1 MRCLKHVSV
10 LFLLGFANLGF
21 AKELSLLSG
30 FYRGQDGDGQPTK
43 REISIGSR
51 FGFDIVDRSMWYLQ
65 GRLTSTS
72 YSGDNAPDGSTGLL
86 FGGGRYH
93 FLKTFEKGIHA
104 YLAWLAYFMNEKDA
118 PNAGTEIETNGLFY
132 AGSAGFRFDFTKS
145 IIFDME
151 VQFFNSGLT
160 SKTTT
165 TTTAGGVSSETSTKR
180 TELFAQSFAGGTNS
194 LLFNLG
200 WQF

>member
-1 MRCLKHVSV
+1 MRCVKHMSV
-10 LFLLGFANLGF
+10 LFLLVFAQLGF
-21 AKELSLLSG
+21 AKEVSLMSG

-51 FGFDIVDRSMWYLQ
+51 FGFDIVERSMWYVQ
-65 GRLTSTS
+65 ARITSTS

-86 FGGGRYH
+86 LGGGQYY
-93 FLKTFEKGIHA
+93 FLKSFDKGIHS
-104 YLAWLAYFMNEKDA
+104 YLAWLGYFSNEKDS
-118 PNAGTEIETNGLFY
+118 PNVGTEIETNGLFY
-132 AGSAGFRFDFTKS
+132 AGSAGFRFDFTKA
-145 IIFDME
+145 IIMDLE

-165 TTTAGGVSSETSTKR
+165 TTTAGGVSTETSTKK
-180 TELFAQSFAGGTNS
+180 TELYAQSFAGGTNS

-200 WQF
+200 YQF

>member
-10 LFLLGFANLGF
+10 LLLLGFSNIGF

-30 FYRGQDGDGQPTK
+30 FYRGQEGDGQPTK
-43 REISIGSR
+43 REISVGSR
-51 FGFDIVDRSMWYLQ
+51 FGFDITDRTMWYLQ
-65 GRLTSTS
+65 ARVSSTS

-86 FGGGRYH
+86 LGGGQYY
-93 FLKTFEKGIHA
+93 FLKSFEKGLHS
-104 YLAWLAYFMNEKDA
+104 YLSWLGYFQNDKDSPA
-118 PNAGTEIETNGLFY
+118 ADTQIETSGLFY
-132 AGSAGFRFDFTKS
+132 AASAGFRFDFTKD
-145 IIFDME
+145 IILDIE

-165 TTTAGGVSSETSTKR
+165 TTGTPAAKTSTKK
-180 TELFAQSFAGGTNS
+180 TEIFAQSFANGTDS

-200 WQF
+200 FQF

>member
-1 MRCLKHVSV
+1 MRCVKHLSV

-21 AKELSLLSG
+21 AKELSLMSG

-51 FGFDIVDRSMWYLQ
+51 FGFDIVDRSMWYAQ
-65 GRLTSTS
+65 ARITSTS

-86 FGGGRYH
+86 LGGGQYY
-93 FLKTFEKGIHA
+93 FLKSFEKGIHS
-104 YLAWLAYFMNEKDA
+104 YLAWLGYFMNEKDS
-118 PNAGTEIETNGLFY
+118 PNVGTEIESNGLFY

-145 IIFDME
+145 IILDME

-165 TTTAGGVSSETSTKR
+165 TTTAGGVSSETSTKK
-180 TELFAQSFAGGTNS
+180 TELYAQSFTGGTNS

-200 WQF
+200 YQF